1 MLSSY
6 CVLGSACGIDIAAFQ
21 GGFLFSLDRDRNRL
35 REVMRL
41 AQAPRAS
48 KGPRWPLG
56 SDLPRPR
63 IFPFQPASHSRG
75 PVNPSFQ
82 MFSPTLKAQH

>member
-6 CVLGSACGIDIAAFQ
+6 CVLGGARGIDIAAFE
-21 GGFLFSLDRDRNRL
+21 GGFLFSLNRDRNRL
-35 REVMRL
+35 REVMHL

-56 SDLPRPR
+56 S
-63 IFPFQPASHSRG
+63 
-75 PVNPSFQ
+75 
-82 MFSPTLKAQH
+82 AQAQNLSLSACLT